1 MEKSLV
7 KNNNPL
13 TKKRDSNIELY
24 RIITMFFIVAHHYV
38 VNSGL
43 TLEGGPV
50 ISDPFSWRSIFLVL
64 FGAWGKIGINCFVLI
79 TGYFMVNSN
88 ITAKKFA
95 KLLGEVLFYNVIIS
109 SIFWITG
116 YEPLTIKSLISS
128 LVPITSVEQNFTAT
142 YLIFFLTIPF
152 LNILIR
158 NMNEKQHIRLLLVC
172 SFTYILF
179 GFVHRVTMNY
189 VSWYMVLYLISSYIR
204 LYPKKL
210 FNSTKLTGGVS
221 ALCII
226 ASAASVVFGAWTC
239 AKFDKNLIFYFVTD
253 SNTPLAVATGVSTF
267 LFFKNIKLGYS
278 KIINTIS
285 ASTFGVLMIHANSD
299 AMRKWLWQDL
309 LDNVGMY
316 SSKYMPLHAIGSVL
330 AIFII
335 CTLIDILRINLIEK
349 AFFRLWDKYFNKLKL
364 KFEECE
370 NKLCDVFKIAK

>member
-1 MEKSLV
+1 MEKSLA

-13 TKKRDSNIELY
+13 TKNRDSNIELY

-50 ISDPFSWRSIFLVL
+50 FSDPLSWRSIFLVL

-88 ITAKKFA
+88 ITAKKFT

-116 YEPLTIKSLISS
+116 YEPLTIKSLIFS
-128 LVPITSVEQNFTAT
+128 LIPITSVARNFTAT

-210 FNSTKLTGGVS
+210 FNSTKFTGGVS

-226 ASAASVVFGAWTC
+226 ISAVSVVFGAWTC

-253 SNTPLAVATGVSTF
+253 SNTPFAVVTGVSTF

-285 ASTFGVLMIHANSD
+285 ASTFGVLLIHANSD

-349 AFFRLWDKYFNKLKL
+349 VFFRLWDKYFNKLKL
-364 KFEECE
+364 KFEEYE
-370 NKLCDVFKIAK
+370 NKLCDVFKIEK